1 MKSCRQLVYE
11 YWHGTEPQR
20 LSLKTLKNLHP
31 SDELRR
37 ATVARSRAVAWGR
50 APERQAVTCGHSHAP
65 QIAGMS
71 QLFTYQFLPD
81 LCLKWGWTGSPG
93 TSSNKLVKAGW
104 PKVQTDEQKKKRK
117 GGRKRRLE
125 ELMEVGSWQH
135 WCLQLFPPQTIN
147 EERGRACQTLQCLE
161 ETDSIYIFL
170 YETQRTNSKNNP
182 QR

>member
-117 GGRKRRLE
+117 GGKGGKGDRRNWWKW
-125 ELMEVGSWQH
+125 EVGSTGVCSYSLH
-135 WCLQLFPPQTIN
+135 RQLTRN
-147 EERGRACQTLQCLE
+147 EEGPVKH
-161 ETDSIYIFL
+161 Y
-170 YETQRTNSKNNP
+170 NV
-182 QR
+182 